1 MKNKRVLII
10 APHADDEVLGVGGT
24 IVKHVEANDCVSV
37 VIVSNRKGMEH
48 QREQSEA
55 ARKVLGYK
63 DVHWLHLQDE
73 YLDRSIRSIIKP
85 VESIYNEIKPD
96 IVYTCHA
103 GDVNIDHQAVFK
115 ASVVVCRPLQKNP
128 PSQFISYE
136 APSSTGQGRLTPFV
150 PNHYSV
156 LTSDQLELKTEAFL
170 QYTDEIRE
178 LPNPRNEDGLI
189 NYAIL
194 RGMECNSG
202 FAEAFMLLY
211 SRQ

>member
-1 MKNKRVLII
+1 MSRRILII

-24 IVKHVEANDCVSV
+24 IVKHVECNDHVSV
-37 VIVSNRKGMEH
+37 VIASNREGMEH
-48 QREQSEA
+48 QREQSET

-85 VESIYNEIKPD
+85 VENIYNEIKPH
-96 IVYTCHA
+96 IVYTCHG

-115 ASVVVCRPLQKNP
+115 AATVVCRPLQKNP
-128 PSQFISYE
+128 PEQFISYE
-136 APSSTGQGRLTPFV
+136 VPSSTSQGRLDPFV
-150 PNHYSV
+150 PNYYSV
-156 LTSDQLELKTEAFL
+156 LTSDQLELKTGAFV
-170 QYTDEIRE
+170 QYTDEIRD

-189 NYAIL
+189 NHAIQ
-194 RGMECNSG
+194 RGMECNSD